1 MVAIKTAFVKIWG
14 QTIGAVAW
22 DESQEIASFEY
33 EPKFKSK
40 NIDLAP
46 IKIPI
51 RSNQK
56 IFSFPELRPSK
67 NSEYNTFK
75 GLPGLLADVL
85 PDKYG
90 NQLINIW
97 LAQNGRPEN
106 SMNPIEQL
114 CFIGTRGMGALEFE
128 PSQLKSSKK
137 TFQVEINSLV
147 GIAQRM
153 LDKRAKFETNLN
165 NDEQQALMEILKIGT
180 SAGGARPKAIIAY
193 NKKTGQVRS
202 GQTNSPRGFEHWL
215 IKLDGVSNTQFGES
229 RGYGRI
235 EMAYYNMAKDCGI
248 KMMESKLFEEN
259 SRAHFMTKR
268 FDREQGSKKHHIQT
282 FCAMQHYDFNEVRSY
297 SYEQLFQTMRLL
309 RLPYPDAEQMYR
321 RMVFN
326 VIARNC
332 DDHTKNFSFRL
343 KEGSNWELAP
353 AYDICH
359 AYRPDSIW
367 VSQHALSINGKRI
380 DIEIEDLI
388 KFAKAMNI
396 KKAKNIIFEIN
407 TKVQHWI
414 DYADAVSVNPKLR
427 DSIKETLLNFEK

>member
-1 MVAIKTAFVKIWG
+1 MVEVKTAFVKIWG

-22 DESQEIASFEY
+22 DENQRLASFEY

-46 IKIPI
+46 IKMPI
-51 RSNQK
+51 QSSQK

-67 NSEYNTFK
+67 NSEYDTFK

-128 PSQLKSSKK
+128 PSQLKSTKN

-147 GIAQRM
+147 DIAQRM
-153 LDKRAKFETNLN
+153 LEKREGFEANMN
-165 NDEQQALMEILKIGT
+165 KDEQQAMMEILKIGT

-202 GQTNSPRGFEHWL
+202 GQTNSPKGFEHWL
-215 IKLDGVSNTQFGES
+215 IKLDGVSDAQFGKS
-229 RGYGRI
+229 KGYGRI

-248 KMMESKLFEEN
+248 KMMESELLEEN
-259 SRAHFMTKR
+259 NRAHFMTKR
-268 FDREQGSKKHHIQT
+268 FDREKGSIKHHIQT
-282 FCAMQHYDFNEVRSY
+282 FCALQHYDFNEVRSY
-297 SYEQLFQTMRLL
+297 SYEQLFQTMRIL

-332 DDHTKNFSFRL
+332 DDHTKNFSFLL
-343 KEGSNWELAP
+343 KEGNDWELAP

-380 DIEIEDLI
+380 GIEKDDLI
-388 KFAKAMNI
+388 AFAKAMNI
-396 KKAKNIIFEIN
+396 KKSESIISEIN
-407 TKVQHWI
+407 TIVQHWNN
-414 DYADAVSVNPKLR
+414 YADEVNVEIKLR
-427 DSIKETLLNFEK
+427 DSIKKTLLNLN

>member
-1 MVAIKTAFVKIWG
+1 MVEVKTAFVKIWG
-14 QTIGAVAW
+14 QTVGAVAW
-22 DESQEIASFEY
+22 DESQGLASFEY

-46 IKIPI
+46 IKMSIQ
-51 RSNQK
+51 SNQK

-67 NSEYNTFK
+67 NSEYDTFK

-128 PSQLKSSKK
+128 PTQLKSTKK
-137 TFQVEINSLV
+137 TFQVEINNLV
-147 GIAQRM
+147 DIAQRM
-153 LDKRAKFETNLN
+153 LNKREEFETNLN
-165 NDEQQALMEILKIGT
+165 KDEQQAVMEILKIGT

-202 GQTNSPRGFEHWL
+202 GQTDSPTGFEHWL
-215 IKLDGVSNTQFGES
+215 IKLDGVSDAQFGES
-229 RGYGRI
+229 TGYGRI
-235 EMAYYNMAKDCGI
+235 EMAYYNMAKDCGV
-248 KMMESKLFEEN
+248 KMMESELLEEN
-259 SRAHFMTKR
+259 GRAHFMTKR
-268 FDREQGSKKHHIQT
+268 FDREKGSTKHHIQT
-282 FCAMQHYDFNEVRSY
+282 FCAMQHFDFNEVRSY

-332 DDHTKNFSFRL
+332 DDHTKNFAFRL

-380 DIEIEDLI
+380 GIEKDDLTT
-388 KFAKAMNI
+388 FARAMNI
-396 KKAKNIIFEIN
+396 KKPEKIISEIN
-407 TKVQHWI
+407 TKVQHWNN
-414 DYADAVSVNPKLR
+414 YADEVNINRELR
-427 DSIKETLLNFEK
+427 DSIKKTLLNFGK